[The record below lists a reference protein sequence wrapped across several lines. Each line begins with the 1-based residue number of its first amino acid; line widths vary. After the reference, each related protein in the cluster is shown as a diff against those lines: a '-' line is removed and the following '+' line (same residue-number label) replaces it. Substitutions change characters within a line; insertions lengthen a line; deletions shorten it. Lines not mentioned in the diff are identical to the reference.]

1 MHKFK
6 HADTETLIQLVRDL
20 IDDQTLDLTN
30 EEHVANIVARFN
42 LTLEYVT
49 TQDIMGVYGDNLRD
63 RLPKGV
69 VPIPSNVDEGRIE
82 MRARNISYVIVKYLA
97 ETVK

>member
-6 HADTETLIQLVRDL
+6 LSDTETLIQLVRDL
-20 IDDQTLDLTN
+20 LDDQALDLTN
-30 EEHVANIVARFN
+30 EEHVAKIVTRFN

-49 TQDIMGVYGDNLRD
+49 TGDIMGVYGDNLND

-69 VPIPSNVDEGRIE
+69 VPIPTNIEEGQIE
-82 MRARNISYVIVKYLA
+82 MRARNISYVIIKYLA
-97 ETVK
+97 DTVK